1 MNANF
6 AQAASLAQSVLLV
19 GQRRSLR
26 SLGGI
31 VAQLVTE
38 ENHVDEME
46 VTNHPVE
53 QGASITDHAF
63 KLPSKLT
70 LHYSWSSSPS
80 PQPGLAGLVPSV
92 LPQSAQDIRDVY
104 NKLLTMQQNRQLCDV
119 YTGKRSY
126 KNMLITSIE
135 HDETITS
142 ANALPLT
149 IQLQELILVN
159 TTTATTG
166 GVSSGSTTAPLGP
179 VQHGGT
185 FQLLP
190 APSYNPSRIYPVV
203 ANNGAAS

>member
-1 MNANF
+1 MTGNLAL
-6 AQAASLAQSVLLV
+6 AASLAQSALLV
-19 GQRRSLR
+19 GQRRSRR
-26 SLGGI
+26 SLGGL
-31 VAQLVTE
+31 VAQCVLE

-46 VTNHPVE
+46 ATNHPVE

-63 KLPSKLT
+63 KLPSRLT
-70 LHYSWSSSPS
+70 LHYTWSASPS
-80 PQPGLAGLVPSV
+80 PQPGLSGLVPTL

-104 NKLLTMQQNRQLCDV
+104 NKLLTMQQNRTLCDV

-135 HDETITS
+135 HDENINT

-166 GVSSGSTTAPLGP
+166 GVSSGTTTAPLGP
-179 VQHGGT
+179 VQRGGT

-190 APSYNPSRIYPVV
+190 APSYNPTRTYPSP
-203 ANNGAAS
+203 NDGALQ